1 MEVQQRLLS
10 GASAAV
16 RKGVAAL
23 LMIPVGLSMATAE
36 VAAQAAASASQAA
49 DPGAVVRT
57 LIDAMR
63 ANDAARIRA
72 LFAPD
77 ASQAYGGGKP
87 KSGRAFYAWLE
98 SDIVE
103 RKGQVDDPQF
113 AVDGNEVIVT
123 GQYRNSRG
131 YRSAANSRIVVD
143 NGRIVSWQ
151 MRY

>member
-1 MEVQQRLLS
+1 MRIQQRLLS
-10 GASAAV
+10 GAKAAV
-16 RKGVAAL
+16 RRGVAAL
-23 LMIPVGLSMATAE
+23 LMIPIGLSMATGE
-36 VAAQAAASASQAA
+36 VVAQAGASASQAT

-77 ASQAYGGGKP
+77 ASQAYGDGKP
-87 KSGRAFYAWLE
+87 KSGRAFFAWLE

-113 AVDGNEVIVT
+113 AVNGNEVIVT

-131 YRSAANSRIVVD
+131 YRSAANFRIVVD
-143 NGRIVSWQ
+143 NGRVVSWQ